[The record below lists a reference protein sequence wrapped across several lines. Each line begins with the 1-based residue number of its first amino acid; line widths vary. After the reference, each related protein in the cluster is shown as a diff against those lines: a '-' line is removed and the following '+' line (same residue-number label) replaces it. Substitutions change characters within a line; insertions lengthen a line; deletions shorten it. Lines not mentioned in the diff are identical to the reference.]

1 MLEKT
6 TMRETSPSPKGIYP
20 TLIAAALFVFFALFL
35 YSGGGGLWLVFF
47 LVFPLVAC
55 WTLFQLAQAIRH
67 ADTRKNRFLRVKIWL
82 SAFALMFGIHA
93 LQTACHR
100 HQVNALIVKIQEF
113 QARHGVYPQTL
124 ALIDAQGE
132 TDALEIKLGRRVI
145 YHCEDG
151 NPELYLVPS
160 NGGLDLNQ
168 YDFERKIWIYELAW
182 PT

>member
-20 TLIAAALFVFFALFL
+20 TLIAAAIFVFFALSL
-35 YSGGGGLWLVFF
+35 PGGLWLVFC

-55 WTLFQLAQAIRH
+55 WTLFQFAQAIRR

-82 SAFALMFGIHA
+82 SAFALVFGIHA
-93 LQTACHR
+93 LQTAYHR
-100 HQVNALIVKIQEF
+100 HQANALIVKIQEY
-113 QARHGVYPQTL
+113 QARHGVCPPTL

-132 TDALEIKLGRRVI
+132 TDALEIKLGQRVI
-145 YHCEDG
+145 YYHCEGG
-151 NPELYLVPS
+151 NPKLYLVPS
-160 NGGLDLNQ
+160 NGGFDLNH
-168 YDFERKIWIYELAW
+168 YDFERKTWIYELAW